1 MGMILLNTLALCMDY
16 YGSTETYEL
25 VLGVANNVFVGIF
38 TLEAILKLSG
48 LGPRYYFLEAW
59 NIFDCSIVIL
69 SLIAV
74 DPRLFGNV
82 NVTPLRII
90 RAARLVKMV
99 KTSKGLKNLLKTLF
113 SSLGNIANVAMLM
126 FLIFF
131 TFTCAG
137 MALFGEIDL
146 HTYDGINY
154 MANFSTFYQSFTFLF
169 RNSTGEDWNNVM
181 RDCVQAVGIIAY
193 FYWFF
198 FVLATT
204 FIIVNVFVAVIS
216 EAFDDIAN

>member
-1 MGMILLNTLALCMDY
+1 MGMILLNTLALCMDF
-16 YGSTETYEL
+16 YGATETYEF
-25 VLGVANNVFVGIF
+25 VLSIANNVFVGIF
-38 TLEAILKLSG
+38 TLEAVLKLSG

-59 NIFDCSIVIL
+59 NIFDFTIVLL

-146 HTYDGINY
+146 
-154 MANFSTFYQSFTFLF
+154 
-169 RNSTGEDWNNVM
+169 
-181 RDCVQAVGIIAY
+181 
-193 FYWFF
+193 
-198 FVLATT
+198 
-204 FIIVNVFVAVIS
+204 
-216 EAFDDIAN
+216 